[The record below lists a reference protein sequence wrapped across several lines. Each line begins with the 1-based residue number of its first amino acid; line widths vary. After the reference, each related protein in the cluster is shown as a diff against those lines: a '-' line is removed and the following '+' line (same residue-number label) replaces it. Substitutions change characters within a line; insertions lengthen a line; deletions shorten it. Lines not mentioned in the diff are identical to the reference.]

1 METPVSQPIEQH
13 PLGFFLPEN
22 TKLLMLGSFCVIERT
37 EKIFDDEEWTELY
50 RNFRNMRKIRDISLN
65 PHIALSIIVKPFNKR
80 PPIYPETDFAS
91 ENGATTCR

>member
-1 METPVSQPIEQH
+1 
-13 PLGFFLPEN
+13 
-22 TKLLMLGSFCVIERT
+22 MLGSFCVIERT

-50 RNFRNMRKIRDISLN
+50 RNLKNKKKIRDISLN
-65 PHIALSIIVKPFNKR
+65 PHIALSIIVKLFNKR

>member
-1 METPVSQPIEQH
+1 MWLMRAVVDVGQ
-13 PLGFFLPEN
+13 
-22 TKLLMLGSFCVIERT
+22 LLCDRAYR
-37 EKIFDDEEWTELY
+37 KIFDDEEWTELY

>member
-1 METPVSQPIEQH
+1 MDMWLMRAVVDVGQ
-13 PLGFFLPEN
+13 
-22 TKLLMLGSFCVIERT
+22 LLCDRAYR
-37 EKIFDDEEWTELY
+37 KIFDDEEWTELY